1 MVIDYANVE
10 SNPRLV
16 IRSIRD
22 ELVELVPGVYLGK
35 ILFNTGADRFSK
47 IGYFALR
54 TPR

>member
-1 MVIDYANVE
+1 VE
-10 SNPRLV
+10 KNPRLV

-35 ILFNTGADRFSK
+35 ILSAGDTYSK

-54 TPR
+54 RSS